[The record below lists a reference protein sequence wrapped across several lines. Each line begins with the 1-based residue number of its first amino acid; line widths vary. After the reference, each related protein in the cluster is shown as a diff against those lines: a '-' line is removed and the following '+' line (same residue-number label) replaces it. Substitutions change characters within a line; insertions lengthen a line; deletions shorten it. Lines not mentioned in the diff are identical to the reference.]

1 MVEIQESS
9 FGSITI
15 GGKRYDHDVWLLV
28 DGSVEERKGGYHTFL
43 EKETQALI
51 QGEPEIIVVG
61 TGTAGCVEI
70 DPPAEQLA
78 RGKGIKIVSNITP
91 RAVEEY
97 NKLASIG
104 KKVAAA
110 FHVTC

>member
-9 FGSITI
+9 FGSITV
-15 GGKRYDHDVWLLV
+15 GGRRYNHDVWILA
-28 DGSVEERKGGYHTFL
+28 DGSVEERKGGYHMFL
-43 EKETQALI
+43 EAEVQTLI
-51 QGEPEIIVVG
+51 KKGTEVIVVG
-61 TGTAGCVEI
+61 TGTSGCVEI
-70 DPPAEQLA
+70 DPSAEQLA
-78 RGKGIKIVSNITP
+78 KDKEIEIVCDITP

-97 NKLASIG
+97 NRLTSKG